1 MIDGNK
7 FLSIMYV
14 SMLIRCALEYS
25 RDIFMKPDHSLN
37 PSYLYIAGVLI
48 FLGCSQFLI
57 AMIVASSLYPG
68 YSISRNYISDL
79 GATCRGGLC
88 VVYQPSS
95 IIFNSSSILLGAL
108 LISGS
113 LFIRRGG
120 MDRLFQTMIFFT
132 VIGSL
137 GVGLY
142 PESYGVLHTVS
153 ASIAFIF
160 GASAAISSYR
170 VLTGYARF
178 IASALGVLAI
188 VFLALFITGYHL
200 GLGPGG
206 VERVLA
212 YLELLF
218 GVMFGGYLMGFNRS
232 ME

>member
-1 MIDGNK
+1 MEHG
-7 FLSIMYV
+7 
-14 SMLIRCALEYS
+14 
-25 RDIFMKPDHSLN
+25 HSLN
-37 PSYLYIAGVLI
+37 PGYLYIAGVLI

-57 AMIVASSLYPG
+57 AMIIASSLYPG

-88 VVYQPSS
+88 IVHQPSS
-95 IIFNSSSILLGAL
+95 VIFNSSSILLGAFLIAGSL
-108 LISGS
+108 LIK
-113 LFIRRGG
+113 RGG
-120 MDRLFQTMIFFT
+120 MDRLFQTMILIT
-132 VIGSL
+132 GIGSL
-137 GVGLY
+137 GVGLF

-160 GASAAISSYR
+160 GASSAIAGYR
-170 VLTGYARF
+170 VLRGYARF
-178 IASALGVLAI
+178 IAPAMGVLAL
-188 VFLALFITGYHL
+188 VFLALFITGNHL

-218 GVMFGGYLMGFNRS
+218 GIMVGGYLMGFSRS

>member
-1 MIDGNK
+1 MPRI
-7 FLSIMYV
+7 FLGFVM
-14 SMLIRCALEYS
+14 EHG
-25 RDIFMKPDHSLN
+25 HSLN

-57 AMIVASSLYPG
+57 AMIIASSLYPG
-68 YSISRNYISDL
+68 YSISGNYISDL

-88 VVYQPSS
+88 VVHQPSS
-95 IIFNSSSILLGAL
+95 IIFNSSSIILGAF
-108 LISGS
+108 LIAGS

-120 MDRLFQTMIFFT
+120 MDRLFQTMILIT
-132 VIGSL
+132 GIGSL
-137 GVGLY
+137 GVGLF

-160 GASAAISSYR
+160 GASTAIAGYR
-170 VLTGYARF
+170 VLRGYARF
-178 IASALGVLAI
+178 IASAMGVLAL
-188 VFLALFITGYHL
+188 VFLALFITGNHL

-218 GVMFGGYLMGFNRS
+218 GIMVGGYLMGFNRS